1 MCGQQE
7 ATRPTRGIADPLSWL
22 GMHDIDNSMDQH
34 AWRKILTR
42 TALSVFSV
50 LLQEPFV
57 GIALDVRSKDRP
69 GLSVNQVDNQ
79 AAQFSRVL
87 DLILCLTKD
96 NTQHPRLFTQ
106 LLISSKHNKKCK
118 RRV

>member
-1 MCGQQE
+1 
-7 ATRPTRGIADPLSWL
+7 
-22 GMHDIDNSMDQH
+22 MHNIDNSMDKH

-42 TALSVFSV
+42 TALRVFCV
-50 LLQEPFV
+50 FLQERFV

-69 GLSVNQVDNQ
+69 GLSLNQVDNQ

-87 DLILCLTKD
+87 DLILCLAND
-96 NTQHPRLFTQ
+96 NTQHPRLFTH

-118 RRV
+118 RTV